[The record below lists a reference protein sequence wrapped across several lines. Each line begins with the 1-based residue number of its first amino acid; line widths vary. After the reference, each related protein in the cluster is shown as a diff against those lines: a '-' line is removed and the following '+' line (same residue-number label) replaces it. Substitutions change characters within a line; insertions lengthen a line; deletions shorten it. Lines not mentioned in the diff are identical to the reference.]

1 MNSTDTT
8 NTALL
13 AAARD
18 AWMAAAPL
26 RAARHRCKRYT
37 YGDQWADPAPGGG
50 TEEQQALASGRRPLT
65 NNLIRQLVKT
75 VVGRFRSEAAEK
87 KSYDAPPGSPA
98 ARNELA
104 ELDSRMLEEFLI
116 SGCAIQRVV
125 AERRVQGEGVWVDN
139 VSPDR
144 FFVNAFRDPRGFD
157 IELAGM
163 VHDFSPAELLARFAP
178 RSRRQAARLRHIYSA
193 LDLPAGPIA
202 SVDFLAPATPG
213 KWRAIELW
221 TLDAIDPAGQ
231 GGTTRFVWQCRWL
244 APDGSLLASY
254 PSPFRHGSHPFAVKF
269 YPLTDGEV
277 HSFVADLL
285 DQQRCINRLITIID
299 HIMSCSAKGVLLF
312 PTSQLPAGMKWADV
326 AATWAAADGI
336 IPITG
341 KGETPSQVVT
351 SGAQAGAYQLLSLQ
365 MKIFDNISG
374 VGDALLGRASTG
386 AQGEG
391 LYEAQVRN
399 ATIALYDLLLSF
411 EAFTRQRDMK
421 MKNC

>member
-1 MNSTDTT
+1 MNT
-8 NTALL
+8 NATNLALL

-18 AWMAAAPL
+18 AWMAAEPL
-26 RAARHRCKRYT
+26 RRARQRCKRFT
-37 YGDQWADPAPGGG
+37 YGDQWSDPAPHGG
-50 TEEQQALASGRRPLT
+50 TEAQQALASGRRPLT

-139 VSPDR
+139 VSPDH

-163 VHDFSPAELLARFAP
+163 VHDFSPAELIARFAGRNRP
-178 RSRRQAARLRHIYSA
+178 RAAALRHIYGS
-193 LDLPAGPIA
+193 LSQPAGGLA
-202 SVDFLAPATPG
+202 ATDFMAPAATG

-221 TLDAIDPAGQ
+221 TLDAIEPRRVQDA
-231 GGTTRFVWQCRWL
+231 TRFLWQCRWL

-254 PSPFRHGSHPFAVKF
+254 PSPFGHGSHPFAVKF

-285 DQQRCINRLITIID
+285 DQQQCINRLITIID

-312 PTSQLPAGMKWADV
+312 PTSQLPAGTSWKDV
-326 AATWAAADGI
+326 ADTWAAADGI

-341 KGETPSQVVT
+341 KGDLPTQVVT
-351 SGAQAGAYQLLSLQ
+351 SGAQTSAYQLLSLQ
-365 MKIFDNISG
+365 MKIFDDISG
-374 VGDALLGRASTG
+374 VGDALLGRATAG
-386 AQGEG
+386 ARAGEG

-411 EAFTRQRDMK
+411 ESFTRQRDMK